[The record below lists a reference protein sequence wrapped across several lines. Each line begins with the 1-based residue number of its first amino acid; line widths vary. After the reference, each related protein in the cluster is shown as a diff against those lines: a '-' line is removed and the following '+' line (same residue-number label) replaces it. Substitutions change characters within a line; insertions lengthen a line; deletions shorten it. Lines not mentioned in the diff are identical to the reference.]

1 MLGWWIIGGMHVAH
15 SAFHPMHLST
25 IPSHLP
31 IPPISSPFPPA
42 SSPYSHSIPPLYHSL
57 PTPSH
62 LLPIPPIH
70 TVVEKVELL
79 TDRLN
84 TLLAERVLE
93 RIPEVPT
100 TCTDHAHGPASHPV
114 ADPFPHTV
122 IQSSLQ
128 SRVCA

>member
-1 MLGWWIIGGMHVAH
+1 M
-15 SAFHPMHLST
+15 
-25 IPSHLP
+25 
-31 IPPISSPFPPA
+31 PP
-42 SSPYSHSIPPLYHSL
+42 
-57 PTPSH
+57 H

-79 TDRLN
+79 TDRLI

-100 TCTDHAHGPASHPV
+100 TYNDHAHGPASHPV

-128 SRVCA
+128 SKMFKSCECVCVCGKICVLVCLCEVYVGRFVC